1 MERRNQS
8 LTRVLDIDATAHD
21 LNHWPF
27 AWLGIILLDLLSS
40 TSALRPCLQDMVDK
54 NLYESV

>member
-8 LTRVLDIDATAHD
+8 LTRVLGIDAAAYD
-21 LNHWPF
+21 LDYWSY
-27 AWLGIILLDLLSS
+27 AWLVIILLGLLSS
-40 TSALRPCLQDMVDK
+40 TSTLGPWLQDMVLE